1 MRKMSTTRLKSARRS
16 LWLFAFVTSLSW
28 LQSISNDCF
37 AQATGPT
44 GDSGNT
50 TAEPVASDSPSE
62 AVPTTAPGISFTLLA
77 GDQEQRIDRLI
88 DNMTMAEKIG
98 QLVQLFPDGDALDDK
113 LAERIRRGQIG
124 SVLNV
129 GNPDIVREAQRI
141 ARDDSRLGIPLLVA
155 RDVVH
160 GFRTIF
166 PIPLGQAATWN
177 PELVEQAAQVAAR
190 EAKLAGIDWT
200 FAPMVDISRDARWG
214 RIAESLGEDPLLS
227 SHLAAAMVEGFQQQ
241 RDGNIGGIVACA
253 KHYVGYGLVE
263 GGRDYNRVSVSQA
276 DLHNILL
283 PPFRASV
290 DAGCRTLMTSFSEI
304 NGIPATAHAPLLR
317 GVLKRDWQFDGIVVS
332 DWGSIGEM
340 VVHGFAQ
347 DHVHATEL
355 AIMAGVDMDMCSAV
369 FEKHL
374 AKLVA
379 DDRVPIERLDD
390 AVRRV
395 LRVKFAL
402 AARRTDFSGSTM
414 LAEQSLELSRRVA
427 RESVVLLKN
436 SGTLPLDLDNLKRV
450 AVIGPMADAPKQQ
463 LGCWVLDAKSEDSI
477 TPLAD
482 LRERLESRAEV
493 IYAPGAASSWSDDDS
508 LIPAAVKAASEADV
522 AVLFVGEDAVLS
534 GEARS
539 RVSLDLPGVQSQLI
553 RAVVDTGV
561 PTVLVFLAG
570 RPLAIGEDVEAA
582 GAVLFAWHP
591 GTMAGPAITDLLL
604 GEASPSGKLPVTFP
618 RSVGQIPIY
627 YSRSNTGR
635 PSPADYR
642 PLVGSG
648 EDDLPIEF
656 QYKSHYVD
664 GLPDPLFPFGFGLSY
679 TRFDYSSIAADSDK
693 LKVGD
698 NITISAN
705 VTNTGDVAAVE
716 VVQLYV
722 QDKVASIVRPVREL
736 KAFRRIRLEPG
747 ESQRVSFSLSTA
759 DIEFFDND
767 GNRVLE
773 PGEFNAWIGGDS
785 NAQLLVEFEIV
796 PASVSLAPNTAQQ
809 LPAAATSALPAL

>member
-1 MRKMSTTRLKSARRS
+1 MIDTTHFKFASHSRCLI
-16 LWLFAFVTSLSW
+16 AFVVSLMW
-28 LQSISNDCF
+28 VQWFSNECV

-44 GDSGNT
+44 TGSAN
-50 TAEPVASDSPSE
+50 ASAGPTPSDR
-62 AVPTTAPGISFTLLA
+62 PGEQASTNGVGVNFELLA

-88 DNMTMAEKIG
+88 NNMTLAEKIG
-98 QLVQLFPDGDALDDK
+98 QLVQLYPDEDALGDD
-113 LAERIRRGQIG
+113 LAQRVRRGQIG
-124 SVLNV
+124 SIFYP
-129 GNPDIVREAQRI
+129 GNPDVVREAQRI
-141 ARDDSRLGIPLLVA
+141 ARDESRLGIPLLIA
-155 RDVVH
+155 RDVIH

-166 PIPLGQAATWN
+166 PIPLGQAASWN
-177 PELVEQAAQVAAR
+177 PELVEQAARVSAH

-200 FAPMVDISRDARWG
+200 FAPMVDITRDARWG
-214 RIAESLGEDPLLS
+214 RIAESLGEDPYLS
-227 SHLAAAMVEGFQQQ
+227 SKLAAAMVEGFQQE
-241 RDGNIGGIVACA
+241 RDGHFGGIIACA

-304 NGIPATAHAPLLR
+304 NGVPATAHAPLLR

-340 VVHGFAQ
+340 VVHGFAKDPVQ
-347 DHVHATEL
+347 ATEL
-355 AIMAGVDMDMCSAV
+355 AVMAGVDMDMCNAL

-379 DDRVPIERLDD
+379 KERVPIERLDD

-402 AARRTDFSGSTM
+402 ANRPAEFSDPEVLG
-414 LAEQSLELSRRVA
+414 EQGLELSRRVA

-436 SGTLPLDLDNLKRV
+436 NGPLPLDLAKLKRV
-450 AVIGPMADAPKQQ
+450 AVIGPMADAPQQQ
-463 LGCWVLDAKSEDSI
+463 LGCWVLDAKSEDSV

-482 LRERLESRAEV
+482 LRKRLGDKAEV
-493 IYAPGAASSWSDDDS
+493 LYAPGADSTMSDDET

-522 AVLFVGEDAVLS
+522 ALLFVGEDAVLS

-539 RVSLDLPGVQSQLI
+539 RASLNLPGVQSQLVKQ
-553 RAVVDTGV
+553 VVDTGV

-570 RPLAIGEDVEAA
+570 RPLAIGDEVEAA

-591 GTMAGPAITDLLL
+591 GTMAGPAITDLLI

-618 RSVGQIPIY
+618 RSVGQTPIY

-635 PSPADYR
+635 PSPPEYR

-648 EDDLPIEF
+648 KVDLPIEF

-664 GLPDPLFPFGFGLSY
+664 ELPNPLFPFGFGLSY
-679 TRFDYSSIAADSDK
+679 TQFDYSSINANSDK
-693 LKVGD
+693 LSFGD
-698 NITISAN
+698 DITLSAK
-705 VTNTGDVAAVE
+705 VTNSGKVAAVE

-722 QDKVASIVRPVREL
+722 QDKFASIVRPVREL
-736 KAFRRIRLEPG
+736 KAFRRVHLEPG
-747 ESQRVSFSLSTA
+747 ESKRVTFRLNSA
-759 DIEFFDND
+759 DLEFYDND

-773 PGEFNAWIGGDS
+773 PGDFNAWIGGDS
-785 NAQLLVEFEIV
+785 NAQLLVEFEV
-796 PASVSLAPNTAQQ
+796 VRANSSMKPNTAQQ
-809 LPAAATSALPAL
+809 LPTAAASVPQPR